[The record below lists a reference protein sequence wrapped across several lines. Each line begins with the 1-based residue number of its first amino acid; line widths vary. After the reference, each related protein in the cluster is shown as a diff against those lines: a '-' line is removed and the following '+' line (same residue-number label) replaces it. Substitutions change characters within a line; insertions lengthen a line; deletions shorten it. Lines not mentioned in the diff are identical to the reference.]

1 LPADALVILDESHVS
16 ASQIGGMYNGD
27 RARKT
32 TLVEFGF
39 RLPSALDNRPL
50 KFSEFEDKIHQCILV
65 SATPA
70 HLQASNLVASVVVAL
85 LFYLRDSVNN
95 SQYHCNNPAHASFQY
110 PYALAVLG
118 GMYNGDRARKTT
130 LVEFGFR
137 LPSALDNR
145 PLKFSEFEDKIHQCI
160 LVSATDDYPVLKAA

>member
-1 LPADALVILDESHVS
+1 
-16 ASQIGGMYNGD
+16 
-27 RARKT
+27 
-32 TLVEFGF
+32 
-39 RLPSALDNRPL
+39 
-50 KFSEFEDKIHQCILV
+50 
-65 SATPA
+65 
-70 HLQASNLVASVVVAL
+70 VVVAL

-118 GMYNGDRARKTT
+118 
-130 LVEFGFR
+130 VGFR

-160 LVSATDDYPVLKAA
+160 LVSATPSQYELEVSSVIAEQLVRPTGLQFIFYNSYITLRLAVYISQLIHHAV